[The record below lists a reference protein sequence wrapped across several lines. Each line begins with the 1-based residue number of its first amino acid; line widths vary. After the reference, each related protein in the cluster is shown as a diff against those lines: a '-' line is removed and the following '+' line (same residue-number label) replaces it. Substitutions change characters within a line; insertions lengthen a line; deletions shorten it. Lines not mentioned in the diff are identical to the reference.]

1 MTKEEALKK
10 LDELHKEE
18 VELRAEEESVKGMMN
33 NISHNGS
40 CRCDEFA
47 SHVSRLW
54 NSVRAR
60 IKDWCMR
67 MAELEQSLMEIP
79 GYA

>member
-1 MTKEEALKK
+1 MTKEEALKQ
-10 LDELHKEE
+10 LEALQQEE
-18 VELRAEEESVKGMMN
+18 VELRAEEASVKGMLN
-33 NISHNGS
+33 NISHSGS

-47 SHVSRLW
+47 SHVNRMW
-54 NSVRAR
+54 NAVRAR

-67 MAELEQSLMEIP
+67 MAVLEQSLMEIP